1 MVQKASQKRTK
12 RQLQTVISDF
22 GRALVRVLSPSPWS
36 WLPTAAWGAGCR
48 PKGIQMRWSI
58 RLKWHTGLTSEAL
71 LAHRSASSTP
81 LTLEPSTAGII
92 FGHQSMACIHP
103 CALVSGVGPC
113 LHLCELCKMEH
124 RIWCMHYGIGI
135 QYGKWDVE
143 CGTWTIQY
151 GAPCKDCRIWR
162 AWGMQ
167 YEAWSTD

>member
-1 MVQKASQKRTK
+1 MVQKTCQKRTK

-22 GRALVRVLSPSPWS
+22 GCALVRVLSPSPWS

-48 PKGIQMRWSI
+48 PKTVQMRWSI

-92 FGHQSMACIHP
+92 FGHQAMACIHP

-143 CGTWTIQY
+143 CGTWNLQY
-151 GAPCKDCRIWR
+151 GARRKERGAWR
-162 AWGMQ
+162 AWSMQ
-167 YEAWSTD
+167 YGEWSTD